1 MVHADNLPSLPD
13 EIWTHIY
20 ELLALDLLATECGR
34 AARTWGTA
42 HFQGFKVRKGVL
54 RWMLRY
60 IRKGRFVQTRAEY
73 SCVEHQARG
82 HVHCHTLSLLA
93 V

>member
-1 MVHADNLPSLPD
+1 M
-13 EIWTHIY
+13 IY

-34 AARTWGTA
+34 AARTLVTA
-42 HFQGFKVRKGVL
+42 HFKGFKVRKGFL

-73 SCVEHQARG
+73 SCVGSCVEHQARG